1 MIRNVIIPFGHN
13 RPLLATNDQNQINSS
28 IAKIT
33 RDLIESDL
41 SIQDSIARDYV
52 NISGV
57 ARLLK
62 PKIEKISKTN
72 VNEEAIITAI
82 KRITPKYNSVSNEIM
97 EIISKSNINVRT
109 GVSKLSVVK
118 NKRSQ
123 EKIRNA
129 MINNKEEFIQIS
141 EATSALTVIYSQEFR
156 KELTKRFNKAEILED
171 SVNLAAIIVHSP
183 IEVINIPG
191 FVFTIYGQVA
201 KRQINIEDT
210 VSCFTDTII
219 VVKTKDVAM
228 TFSALNELFEF
239 TSKLE

>member
-1 MIRNVIIPFGHN
+1 MAI
-13 RPLLATNDQNQINSS
+13 NDQNQINSS

-33 RDLIESDL
+33 RDLIESDM
-41 SIQDSIARDYV
+41 SIQDSIARNYV

-97 EIISKSNINVRT
+97 EIISKSSINVRT

-118 NKRSQ
+118 NKRNQ

-156 KELTKRFNKAEILED
+156 KELTRRFNNAEILED

>member
-1 MIRNVIIPFGHN
+1 MT
-13 RPLLATNDQNQINSS
+13 TNDQNQINSS

-97 EIISKSNINVRT
+97 EIISKSSINVRT

-118 NKRSQ
+118 NKRNQ

-156 KELTKRFNKAEILED
+156 KELTRRFNNAEILED

>member
-1 MIRNVIIPFGHN
+1 MIRNVLIPFGHN
-13 RPLLATNDQNQINSS
+13 RPLLAINDQNQINSS

-123 EKIRNA
+123 EKIRSA

-156 KELTKRFNKAEILED
+156 KELTRRFNNAEILED

>member
-1 MIRNVIIPFGHN
+1 MAI
-13 RPLLATNDQNQINSS
+13 NDQNQINSS

-33 RDLIESDL
+33 RDLIESDM
-41 SIQDSIARDYV
+41 SIQDSIARNYV

-97 EIISKSNINVRT
+97 EIISKSSINVRT

-118 NKRSQ
+118 NKRNQ

-156 KELTKRFNKAEILED
+156 KELTRRFNNTEILED

>member
-1 MIRNVIIPFGHN
+1 MAI
-13 RPLLATNDQNQINSS
+13 NDQNKINAS

-41 SIQDSIARDYV
+41 SIQDAIVRNYV

-62 PKIEKISKTN
+62 PKIEKISKTS

-82 KRITPKYNSVSNEIM
+82 KRITPKYNSMNK
-97 EIISKSNINVRT
+97 EIIKIISRSNINVKT
-109 GVSKLSVVK
+109 GVAKLSVIK
-118 NKRSQ
+118 NQRSQ

-129 MINNKEEFIQIS
+129 IINNKEEFIQIS
-141 EATSALTVIYSQEFR
+141 EATSALTLIYSERFR
-156 KELTKRFNKAEILED
+156 KELTRRFADREILED
-171 SVNLAAIIVHSP
+171 SINLAAIIVNSP
-183 IEVINIPG
+183 IEVINTPG
-191 FVFTIYGQVA
+191 VVFSIYGQVA

-219 VVKTKDVAM
+219 VVNTKDVAVAF
-228 TFSALNELFEF
+228 TALNELFEF
-239 TSKLE
+239 AENLQ

>member
-1 MIRNVIIPFGHN
+1 
-13 RPLLATNDQNQINSS
+13 LAINDQNQINSS

-33 RDLIESDL
+33 RDLIESDM
-41 SIQDSIARDYV
+41 SIQDSIARNYV

-97 EIISKSNINVRT
+97 EIISKSSINVRT

-118 NKRSQ
+118 NKRNQ

-156 KELTKRFNKAEILED
+156 KELTRRFNNAEILED

>member
-1 MIRNVIIPFGHN
+1 MAI
-13 RPLLATNDQNQINSS
+13 NDQNQINSS

-33 RDLIESDL
+33 RDLIESDM
-41 SIQDSIARDYV
+41 SIQDSIARNYV

-97 EIISKSNINVRT
+97 EIISKSSINVRT

-118 NKRSQ
+118 NKPSQ

-129 MINNKEEFIQIS
+129 MINNNPCINPGTEP
-141 EATSALTVIYSQEFR
+141 TSTAPP
-156 KELTKRFNKAEILED
+156 N
-171 SVNLAAIIVHSP
+171 
-183 IEVINIPG
+183 INTIPN
-191 FVFTIYGQVA
+191 
-201 KRQINIEDT
+201 INPYCI
-210 VSCFTDTII
+210 
-219 VVKTKDVAM
+219 KG
-228 TFSALNELFEF
+228 
-239 TSKLE
+239 

>member
-1 MIRNVIIPFGHN
+1 MT
-13 RPLLATNDQNQINSS
+13 TNDQNQINSS

-82 KRITPKYNSVSNEIM
+82 KRITPKYNTVSNEIM
-97 EIISKSNINVRT
+97 EIISKSSINVRT

-118 NKRSQ
+118 NKRNQ

-156 KELTKRFNKAEILED
+156 KELTRRFNNAEILED

>member
-1 MIRNVIIPFGHN
+1 MAI
-13 RPLLATNDQNQINSS
+13 NDQNQINSS

-33 RDLIESDL
+33 RDLIESDM
-41 SIQDSIARDYV
+41 SIQDSIARNYV

-97 EIISKSNINVRT
+97 EIISKSSINVRT

-118 NKRSQ
+118 NKRNQ

-156 KELTKRFNKAEILED
+156 KELTRRFNNAEILED

-210 VSCFTDTII
+210 VSCFTDTIL

>member
-1 MIRNVIIPFGHN
+1 MAI
-13 RPLLATNDQNQINSS
+13 NDQNQINSS

-33 RDLIESDL
+33 RDLIESDM
-41 SIQDSIARDYV
+41 SIQDSIARNYV

-97 EIISKSNINVRT
+97 EIISKSSINVRT

-118 NKRSQ
+118 NKRNQ

-141 EATSALTVIYSQEFR
+141 EATSALTVIYSQKYR
-156 KELTKRFNKAEILED
+156 KELTRRFNNAEILED

>member
-1 MIRNVIIPFGHN
+1 
-13 RPLLATNDQNQINSS
+13 LAINDQNQINSS

-97 EIISKSNINVRT
+97 EIISKSSINVRT

-118 NKRSQ
+118 NKRNQ

-156 KELTKRFNKAEILED
+156 KELTRRFNNAEILED

>member
-1 MIRNVIIPFGHN
+1 MAI
-13 RPLLATNDQNQINSS
+13 NDQNQINSS

-97 EIISKSNINVRT
+97 EIISKSSINVRT

-118 NKRSQ
+118 NKRNQ

-156 KELTKRFNKAEILED
+156 KELTRRFNNAEILED

>member
-1 MIRNVIIPFGHN
+1 MIRNVLIPFGHN
-13 RPLLATNDQNQINSS
+13 RPLLAINDQNQINSS

-33 RDLIESDL
+33 RDLIESDM

-123 EKIRNA
+123 EKIRSA

-156 KELTKRFNKAEILED
+156 KELTRRFNKAEILED

>member
-1 MIRNVIIPFGHN
+1 MT
-13 RPLLATNDQNQINSS
+13 TNDQNQINSS

-62 PKIEKISKTN
+62 PKIEKINKTN

-82 KRITPKYNSVSNEIM
+82 KRITPKYNTISNEIM
-97 EIISKSNINVRT
+97 EIISKSSINVRT

-118 NKRSQ
+118 NKRNQ

-156 KELTKRFNKAEILED
+156 KELTRRFNNAEILED

>member
-1 MIRNVIIPFGHN
+1 MAI
-13 RPLLATNDQNQINSS
+13 NDQNQINSS

-33 RDLIESDL
+33 RDLIESDM
-41 SIQDSIARDYV
+41 SIQDSIARNYV

-97 EIISKSNINVRT
+97 EIISKSSINVRT

-156 KELTKRFNKAEILED
+156 KELTRRFNNTEILED

>member
-1 MIRNVIIPFGHN
+1 
-13 RPLLATNDQNQINSS
+13 
-28 IAKIT
+28 
-33 RDLIESDL
+33 
-41 SIQDSIARDYV
+41 
-52 NISGV
+52 
-57 ARLLK
+57 
-62 PKIEKISKTN
+62 
-72 VNEEAIITAI
+72 
-82 KRITPKYNSVSNEIM
+82 
-97 EIISKSNINVRT
+97 
-109 GVSKLSVVK
+109 
-118 NKRSQ
+118 
-123 EKIRNA
+123 

-156 KELTKRFNKAEILED
+156 KELTRRFNNAEILED

-228 TFSALNELFEF
+228 TFSALNELFENQGGYLF
-239 TSKLE
+239 YI

>member
-1 MIRNVIIPFGHN
+1 MAI
-13 RPLLATNDQNQINSS
+13 NDQNQINSS

-33 RDLIESDL
+33 RDLIESDM
-41 SIQDSIARDYV
+41 SILDSIARNYV

-97 EIISKSNINVRT
+97 EIISKSSINVRT

-118 NKRSQ
+118 NKRNQ

-129 MINNKEEFIQIS
+129 KINNKEEFIQIS

-156 KELTKRFNKAEILED
+156 KELTRRFNNAEILED